1 MNTSDETRII
11 QFPEDRAVGYIHMS
25 DEDGGIPFFHGRF
38 TREGELVGDT
48 PVAGW
53 HLLGEATGRVEVP
66 TSGVIL
72 LEVLPEEARDL
83 SWITAL
89 GADDVAAIWLGNTHV
104 NDDQLRHLTH
114 LTGIRWVNTEN
125 NGDVTD
131 AGIAHLAPLQSIESL
146 GVHWTRINGNTLR
159 LLSTMPHLAFLDIW
173 GCAGVDAAS
182 VVELQRA
189 LPGCEVRTEPG

>member
-1 MNTSDETRII
+1 MRNGTRTI

-25 DEDGGIPFFHGRF
+25 DGDACIPFFHGRF

-53 HLLGEATGRVEVP
+53 RFLGEARSQVEVP

-72 LEVLPEEARDL
+72 LEVLPEAARDL
-83 SWITAL
+83 SWLAAL
-89 GADDVAAIWLGNTHV
+89 GANDLTAIWLGNTHV
-104 NDDQLRHLTH
+104 NDEQLQHLAH
-114 LTGIRWVNTEN
+114 LTGLRWVNTEN

-131 AGIAHLAPLQSIESL
+131 TGIAHLAALQSIESL
-146 GVHWTRINGNTLR
+146 GIHWTRITGDTLR
-159 LLSTMPHLAFLDIW
+159 LLSKMPHLAFLDIW

-182 VVELQRA
+182 IDALENA